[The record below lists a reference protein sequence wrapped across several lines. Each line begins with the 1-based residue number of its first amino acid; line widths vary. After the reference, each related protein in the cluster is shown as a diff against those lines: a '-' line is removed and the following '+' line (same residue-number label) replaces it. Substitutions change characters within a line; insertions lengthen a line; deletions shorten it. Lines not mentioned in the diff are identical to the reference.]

1 MTAST
6 LSRPPR
12 YLELPAGSYT
22 LQTVGENYPD
32 ENSWRFEDFLTGQV
46 YTGKVPTT
54 ASLCIG
60 DMTAPCNRGTVSKS
74 SGAAGLPPC
83 ECCTLGKYAPRNASA
98 HGNACITCP
107 SAFSLRGRA
116 RAGRRRRV
124 CVGRVR
130 ALRARARARYRRSR
144 G

>member
-1 MTAST
+1 M
-6 LSRPPR
+6 RR

-32 ENSWRFEDFLTGQV
+32 ENSWRLEDLLTGQV

-54 ASLCIG
+54 AALGIG

-74 SGAAGLPPC
+74 AGAAGLPPC
-83 ECCTLGKYAPRNASA
+83 EYCTLGKYAPKNASA
-98 HGNACITCP
+98 HGNACLTCP
-107 SAFSLRGRA
+107 SAFSLRGA
-116 RAGRRRRV
+116 RAPDDGV
-124 CVGRVR
+124 EFASGAS
-130 ALRARARARYRRSR
+130 ALYALYARARARYARSR